1 MKMTYRGISYD
12 YTPPAVETKQGDL
25 VGRYRGLD
33 WRFCGGA
40 KSYVQQPSLDLVYRG
55 VAYNT
60 QQKAVDAPET
70 DRTVA
75 PVPALAAT
83 TDRARQ
89 LVVNHQVAIKKRQQA
104 MMTRLAAEVG
114 LTTRDAGSYWNRIQ
128 GKVHPS
134 FRSSYDRSRVAMS

>member
-1 MKMTYRGISYD
+1 MKMTYRGMTYD
-12 YTPPAVETKQGDL
+12 YTPPAVETKKGEL

-33 WRFCGGA
+33 WRFCGKA

-55 VAYNT
+55 AAYNT
-60 QQKAVDAPET
+60 QQQPVAAPENRPT
-70 DRTVA
+70 LA
-75 PVPALAAT
+75 PVPALTAT
-83 TDRARQ
+83 SDRARQ

-114 LTTRDAGSYWNRIQ
+114 LTAREAGSYWNRIQ

-134 FRSSYDRSRVAMS
+134 FRGSYDRSAAAMS